1 MSDAVIVSA
10 VRTPVGRAYKG
21 SLRATRPD
29 DLAALA
35 IKEALARVPG
45 LEAKEIDDVILGC
58 AMPEGE
64 QGMNVARIASLR
76 AGLPV
81 ETSAMTIN
89 RFCSS
94 GLQAIALAAERIR
107 GGSSEV
113 IVAGGT
119 ESMSMV
125 PMGGN
130 KISPN
135 PWLVDHYPDA
145 YISMGLGTEGIA
157 RKFGITREQAD
168 QFSLDSHKKALAAIA
183 ACHFNEETFP
193 IEVKTTS
200 VPNGNSASSKSKSA
214 PKSVTQTM
222 TFSVDEGPRA
232 DTSLEALAKLRPAF
246 HIKGT
251 VTAGNSSQMSDG
263 AAATVVMSDARAKS
277 LGVKPLARF
286 VAYATAGVRPEEF
299 GIGPV
304 AAIPKVLKLAG
315 LSLNDIAV
323 IELNEAFAAQSLA
336 VIRQAGLDPSR
347 VNPNG
352 GAIALGPPH
361 DQTQL
366 HQHGHDYIFVS
377 LGPADVVNAVPD
389 EPEVHLVLKDGE
401 THFTRG
407 GFAHVARNLSDA
419 PFRNVTIEF
428 LHPQDDLRNLC
439 KSVAQGDLGVCNRS
453 DTGPGGY
460 VEEPWF
466 ETKEL
471 RIDFLQLRRNARFV
485 QRVPA
490 GCLYVVLDE
499 SRMQDETGKPAV
511 GLRPGDVFWV
521 PAATILHLRNIAPTA
536 SRYLLLTFKSTQQTR
551 VEHSDQR
558 LAHWRTQN

>member
-1 MSDAVIVSA
+1 MHEAVIVSSI
-10 VRTPVGRAYKG
+10 RTPVGRAYKG

-35 IKEALARVPG
+35 IKEALRRVPG

-94 GLQAIALAAERIR
+94 GLQSIALAAERIR
-107 GGSSEV
+107 GGSAEV

-119 ESMSMV
+119 ESMSLV

-145 YISMGLGTEGIA
+145 YISMGLGTENIA

-168 QFSLDSHKKALAAIA
+168 EFSLSSHKKALAAIA
-183 ACHFNEETFP
+183 AGKFKDETVP
-193 IEVKTTS
+193 VEVNITS
-200 VPNGNSASSKSKSA
+200 VPNSNGAKAKSA
-214 PKSVTQTM
+214 PKPVTQTL

-232 DTSLEALAKLRPAF
+232 DTSLDALAKLKPAF
-246 HIKGT
+246 HVKGT

-277 LGVKPLARF
+277 LGVNPLARF
-286 VAYATAGVRPEEF
+286 VAYATAGVLPEEF

-304 AAIPKVLKLAG
+304 AAIPKALKLAG
-315 LSLNDIAV
+315 LSLKDLAV

-336 VIRQAGLDPSR
+336 VIQQAGLDPAR

-352 GAIALGPPH
+352 GAIALGHP
-361 DQTQL
+361 
-366 HQHGHDYIFVS
+366 
-377 LGPADVVNAVPD
+377 LG
-389 EPEVHLVLKDGE
+389 
-401 THFTRG
+401 
-407 GFAHVARNLSDA
+407 
-419 PFRNVTIEF
+419 
-428 LHPQDDLRNLC
+428 C
-439 KSVAQGDLGVCNRS
+439 
-453 DTGPGGY
+453 TGAKL
-460 VEEPWF
+460 
-466 ETKEL
+466 TASIIREL
-471 RIDFLQLRRNARFV
+471 ERRNARFGMV
-485 QRVPA
+485 TMCIGGGMGAA
-490 GCLYVVLDE
+490 GIFE
-499 SRMQDETGKPAV
+499 
-511 GLRPGDVFWV
+511 
-521 PAATILHLRNIAPTA
+521 
-536 SRYLLLTFKSTQQTR
+536 
-551 VEHSDQR
+551 R
-558 LAHWRTQN
+558 LA

>member
-1 MSDAVIVSA
+1 MFEAVIVSSL
-10 VRTPVGRAYKG
+10 RTPVGRAFKG

-64 QGMNVARIASLR
+64 QGMNVARIAALR

-107 GGSSEV
+107 GGAAQV

-119 ESMSMV
+119 ESMSLV

-130 KISPN
+130 KVSPN

-145 YISMGLGTEGIA
+145 YISMGLGTESIA

-168 QFSLDSHKKALAAIA
+168 EFSLHSHKKALAAIA
-183 ACHFNEETFP
+183 AGKFKDETIP
-193 IEVKTTS
+193 VEVKITS
-200 VPNGNSASSKSKSA
+200 LPNGNAASSKAKSA
-214 PKSVTQTM
+214 LKPVTQTL

-232 DTSLEALAKLRPAF
+232 DSSLEALAKLKPAF

-263 AAATVVMSDARAKS
+263 AAASVVMSDTRAKS
-277 LGVKPLARF
+277 LGAKPLARF
-286 VAYATAGVRPEEF
+286 LAYATAGVLPEEF

-304 AAIPKVLKLAG
+304 AAIPKALKLAG

-336 VIRQAGLDPSR
+336 VIQQAGLDPAK

-352 GAIALGPPH
+352 GAIALGHP
-361 DQTQL
+361 
-366 HQHGHDYIFVS
+366 
-377 LGPADVVNAVPD
+377 LG
-389 EPEVHLVLKDGE
+389 
-401 THFTRG
+401 
-407 GFAHVARNLSDA
+407 
-419 PFRNVTIEF
+419 
-428 LHPQDDLRNLC
+428 C
-439 KSVAQGDLGVCNRS
+439 
-453 DTGPGGY
+453 TGAKLTAT
-460 VEEPWF
+460 VIR
-466 ETKEL
+466 EL
-471 RIDFLQLRRNARFV
+471 QRRNARYGMV
-485 QRVPA
+485 TMCIGGGMGAA
-490 GCLYVVLDE
+490 G
-499 SRMQDETGKPAV
+499 
-511 GLRPGDVFWV
+511 
-521 PAATILHLRNIAPTA
+521 IL
-536 SRYLLLTFKSTQQTR
+536 
-551 VEHSDQR
+551 ER
-558 LAHWRTQN
+558 LA